1 VRIGIASDFY
11 LPWIGGPAT
20 FIANFSAY
28 LERTGH
34 EVEIIA
40 PSTDGPAA
48 VERREHL
55 VVQRVPTVP
64 VPFGYGLRTAA
75 LPGTVRRALLRAAPE
90 VLQIHH
96 PFPIGLAA
104 MRQAQRL
111 GIPVVAVNHTI
122 PECSLYGL
130 KDKAV
135 YPLALGSLRRYLIWF
150 LEQAHI
156 VSTPTVTAARLLHG
170 MGFQHEI
177 RVISNG
183 IDTTRFRPG
192 ASQQQARAA
201 LGLPDKPLVLY
212 TGRLDAE
219 KDMGTWL
226 RAARRVLAQ
235 MDVHFVAGGQGTDR
249 PRLERLASNL
259 GIGTQVLFPGYYPLE
274 HLPRLYQA
282 ADVYCI
288 TSAVELQSISTL
300 EAMASGLPVVAAN
313 ARALPELVLD
323 GVNGYLAPPGDER
336 RFADALLRILSQPTL
351 ARAMGG
357 EGRERAEQH
366 ALDAVAATHLRL
378 LQDTAHE
385 GVALARWRRP

>member
-28 LERTGH
+28 LGRTGH

-40 PSTDGPAA
+40 PSPDGPPT

-64 VPFGYGLRTAA
+64 IPFGYGLRTAA
-75 LPGTVRRALLRAAPE
+75 RPGTVRRALLRAAPD

-104 MRQAQRL
+104 MRQARRL

-130 KDKAV
+130 KDHAA
-135 YPLALGSLRRYLIWF
+135 YPLALGALRRYLVWF

-156 VSTPTVTAARLLHG
+156 VSTPTMTAARLLRG
-170 MGFQHEI
+170 MGFQHEVQ
-177 RVISNG
+177 VISNG
-183 IDTTRFRPG
+183 IDTGRFRP
-192 ASQQQARAA
+192 APSRQEARAA

-226 RAARRVLAQ
+226 HAAQQVLSRL
-235 MDVHFVAGGQGTDR
+235 DVLFVAGGQGTDR
-249 PRLERLASNL
+249 PRLEKLAVDL
-259 GIGTQVLFPGYYPLE
+259 GIRARVLFPGYYPIE
-274 HLPRLYQA
+274 QLPLLYQA

-288 TSAVELQSISTL
+288 TSAVELQSITTL
-300 EAMASGLPVVAAN
+300 EALASGLPVVAAN
-313 ARALPELVLD
+313 ARALPELVHD
-323 GVNGYLAPPGDER
+323 GVNGYLAPPGDAH
-336 RFADALLRILSQPTL
+336 RFAAALERILTQPAL
-351 ARAMGG
+351 ARAMSIA
-357 EGRERAEQH
+357 GRTRAEQH
-366 ALDAVAATHLRL
+366 ALDIVAGRHLALLRETARAGSTLTDRL
-378 LQDTAHE
+378 PA
-385 GVALARWRRP
+385 